1 MLWRDSTIIIGQFFS
16 VLFKM
21 LLREEAS
28 FIEVTLLTK
37 TYSLDYEFGE
47 KSKTRKSVFYEV
59 WGMLVA
65 SCAKGML

>member
-1 MLWRDSTIIIGQFFS
+1 MCFSIFFQCSGGIPLLLLDNFS

-37 TYSLDYEFGE
+37 TYSLDYEFVEKRVKPGNQFSMRYGE
-47 KSKTRKSVFYEV
+47 
-59 WGMLVA
+59 
-65 SCAKGML
+65 C

>member
-1 MLWRDSTIIIGQFFS
+1 MLQHFFSVLWRDSTIIIGQFFS

-37 TYSLDYEFGE
+37 TYSLDYEFVEKRVKPGNQFSMRYGE
-47 KSKTRKSVFYEV
+47 
-59 WGMLVA
+59 
-65 SCAKGML
+65 C